1 METSGDI
8 HKRIV
13 QSPDSVNTLFPSC
26 PRPITERGEA
36 MKAAP
41 IAKSRREPPSIP
53 PNYVSL
59 QQLLELRLKEKEE
72 EEEKRQREEEAAAAM
87 AAAVKREA
95 ALRAEEEA
103 MAAAVKREAA
113 LKAETKGRSVSR
125 EAFCGAKDRQ
135 HGGQGHRWVA
145 VVHRA
150 PPTCGEV
157 AAGKR
162 EWMVGGS
169 RGKKGLDDVADS
181 APHPRGGRKYP
192 RKGKRKG
199 NKKGEPGN
207 LAEAAPPTSN
217 GGKVDNKSELKAM
230 GKASVAPLDPAK
242 AAVAS
247 SPGHLTCKGRKGKG
261 AGNRSAETSRGD
273 GPVKV
278 KTAGP
283 SLPRGVKSGNAG
295 KPKPAAPRLADAGTG
310 SDSPDGKAPAPS
322 PAPAP
327 ALNPSTSPADGRSKS
342 KSGGMLRKTM
352 EAKPE
357 GLVEGQR
364 RQPVVEVQ
372 AVTGPNPRIA
382 RRSAQPWRPRG
393 IRAAQPHGLVWVPKA
408 AVAGPSSSGED
419 K

>member
-1 METSGDI
+1 
-8 HKRIV
+8 
-13 QSPDSVNTLFPSC
+13 
-26 PRPITERGEA
+26 

-72 EEEKRQREEEAAAAM
+72 EEKRQREEEAAAARR
-87 AAAVKREA
+87 AA
-95 ALRAEEEA
+95 ALRAEEAA

-135 HGGQGHRWVA
+135 HGGQGHQWVA

-169 RGKKGLDDVADS
+169 CGKKGLDDVADS

-192 RKGKRKG
+192 RRKGKRKG
-199 NKKGEPGN
+199 NKEGEPGN
-207 LAEAAPPTSN
+207 LAKAAPPTSN
-217 GGKVDNKSELKAM
+217 DGKVDIKSELKAM

-242 AAVAS
+242 AAVVS
-247 SPGHLTCKGRKGKG
+247 SPGHLTCKGRKGKV
-261 AGNRSAETSRGD
+261 AGDRSAETSRGD
-273 GPVKV
+273 APVKV

-283 SLPRGVKSGNAG
+283 SPPRGVKSGNAG
-295 KPKPAAPRLADAGTG
+295 KPKPTAPRLADAGTG

-327 ALNPSTSPADGRSKS
+327 ALTPSTSPADGRSKS

-357 GLVEGQR
+357 GLVKGQR
-364 RQPVVEVQ
+364 RQQVLEVQ

-382 RRSAQPWRPRG
+382 RWSAQPWSRRG
-393 IRAAQPHGLVWVPKA
+393 IGAAQPHGLVWVPKA